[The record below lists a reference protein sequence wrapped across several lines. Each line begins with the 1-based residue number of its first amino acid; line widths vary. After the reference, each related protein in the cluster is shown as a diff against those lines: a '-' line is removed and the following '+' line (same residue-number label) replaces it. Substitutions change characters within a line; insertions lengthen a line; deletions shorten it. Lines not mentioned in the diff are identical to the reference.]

1 MAKKV
6 KKARKQ
12 KQQKQL
18 NVLGGDIDLS
28 LKGSRKTDEIIFGSA
43 AKYLKQALDV
53 QANAG
58 T

>member
-6 KKARKQ
+6 KKARKQKQ

-43 AKYLKQALDV
+43 AKYLK
-53 QANAG
+53 
-58 T
+58 